1 MTIWADYSDRP
12 PGGAA
17 LRAAGISGVIRY
29 CGRPGLV
36 KNISAGEYQDLIN
49 HGLEVLLVYEH
60 FTSDVTGGH
69 AAGVANARA
78 ALADARAC
86 GIPDRVGIASASDE
100 HLTAAQ
106 VQQGLAY
113 QAGFVEVLGLAR
125 TGVYGFSE
133 YVNAVKAAGTASW
146 FWQAGHAPAPNSGI
160 HFWQR
165 NAGQTTITLNGT
177 TCDIDDQLLPIGED
191 DVSYDDAYNAVRN
204 FFNNELYQSQVP
216 GSTVRIPLSAAI
228 MGTDRVLWQQLPS
241 RVKGS
246 KVTDTLGGF
255 VQNADMYGFEL
266 SQVIGTIQQDITTL
280 AEAVKTLTTAVAALT
295 GPGSG
300 VQLNKEQ
307 LLAAIGQAIEDS
319 AHS

>member
-1 MTIWADYSDRP
+1 MTIWADYSGRP

-17 LRAAGISGVIRY
+17 LRAAGFTGVLRY

-36 KNISAGEYQDLIN
+36 KNITAAEYQDLIN
-49 HGLEVLLVYEH
+49 HGLGVLLVYEH
-60 FTSDVTGGH
+60 FTADVTGGH
-69 AAGVANARA
+69 PAGVANAQA

-86 GIPDRVGIASASDE
+86 GIPDTVGIAAASDE

-106 VQQGLAY
+106 VREGLDY
-113 QAGFVEVLGLAR
+113 LTGFASVLGLAR
-125 TGVYGFSE
+125 TGAYGFGE
-133 YVNAVKAAGTASW
+133 YIDAVKAAGKASW
-146 FWQAGHAPAPNSGI
+146 FWQAGHAPAANSGV

-177 TCDIDDQLLPIGED
+177 TCDIDDQLLPIGD
-191 DVSYDDAYNAVRN
+191 NDVSYDDAYNAVRN

-241 RVKGS
+241 RVRGS

-266 SQVIGTIQQDITTL
+266 SQVIGAIQQDIANLTET
-280 AEAVKTLTTAVAALT
+280 VKNLSSAVAALS

-307 LLAAIGQAIEDS
+307 LLAAIGQAIENS